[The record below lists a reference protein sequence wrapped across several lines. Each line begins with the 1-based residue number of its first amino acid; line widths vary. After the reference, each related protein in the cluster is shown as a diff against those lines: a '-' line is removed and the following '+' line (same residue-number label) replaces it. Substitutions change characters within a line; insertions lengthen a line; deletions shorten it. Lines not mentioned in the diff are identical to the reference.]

1 MTGEPSRDRGTLYEL
16 TVSGP
21 IGPMLRSAL
30 RPYATAPSQ
39 FCTILRTAVIPR
51 DAVLDLVLLL
61 DRCGLDVE
69 GVFETGSA
77 DR

>member
-1 MTGEPSRDRGTLYEL
+1 MTRERAALYEL

-21 IGPMLRSAL
+21 IGPVLRSAL
-30 RPYATAPSQ
+30 RPYATAPSRA
-39 FCTILRTAVIPR
+39 CTILRTAVIPR

-61 DRCGLDVE
+61 DRRGLDVE
-69 GVFETGSA
+69 VVFETGST